1 MRWGVALCSCN
12 ETLRLDPKRLGSLL
26 GLDTRPA
33 LFARLPRDEVHAFV
47 DWAGQE
53 RADRVLVACCGPPE
67 LFQEALAAG
76 GAGPVAPV
84 VLNLRDQAFRPHAAG
99 PGAEAKAARLLR
111 AAMRAAESARPAP
124 ERPLR
129 VGPTV
134 LIATDRPE
142 GFHLAQR
149 LEGVARPVLVLDDR
163 SAAFDAERTHPLPW
177 KVNWGRVTRVD
188 GTLGAFRVSV
198 ERTQPLSLDACIHCG
213 RCVPVCHT
221 SAISEGLRL
230 RTELCDRCGDCLT
243 ACGKIGAIRIP
254 RAERETIR
262 ADQVVVLTARD
273 SPDVPPAPRRTGYH
287 AAVDPDRAT
296 LDALAWNVLGLVG
309 EFRKIEHVAYDPATC
324 AGGASGHQA
333 CGRCIGACPY
343 TVIGRDPKNPLR
355 IVVDQPACEGCGA
368 CVAECPT
375 SSLTF
380 TEPSPIELR
389 SRLAALLAPVGDAR
403 AEAPVVT
410 FHCGERG
417 QAALADA
424 LRLGLTYSPRVLP
437 VGMACLRHVSEAD
450 LLGAIRLGAAG
461 VALLGCESCPHG
473 PRDLFLQRVERVRGV
488 LQAFGAGADRVRLVT
503 GDAVDSPAMIA
514 TLDGFAASLGPAP
527 VRWDGRGGLP
537 TDGREVI
544 ADAVR
549 ALLGASRREPGR
561 LPVAPDAPF
570 AVPEV
575 DPAKCTLARACVNAC
590 PTHAWRFDEARQALQ
605 LRSIACVNC
614 GLCVKVCPEGAI
626 TLAPAIPLTGR
637 ALDWQVEVQDQ
648 VVACLKCGKPAG
660 NRKAILA
667 VEAKL
672 GALGALA
679 DTFAGSRRDLLRMCQ
694 NCRAAA
700 AMLEM
705 QKGWEP

>member
-12 ETLRLDPKRLGSLL
+12 ETLGLDPKRIGSLL
-26 GLDTRPA
+26 GLDAPPA
-33 LFARLPRDEVHAFV
+33 LFARLPRDDIHAFV
-47 DWAGQE
+47 DWAGRE
-53 RADRVLVACCGPPE
+53 RVDRVLVACCGPPE
-67 LFQEALAAG
+67 LFQEALAAA
-76 GAGPVAPV
+76 GAATAAAV
-84 VLNLRDQAFRPHAAG
+84 VLNLRDQAFRPHGAL
-99 PGAEAKAARLLR
+99 PGADAKAVRLLR
-111 AAMRAAESARPAP
+111 AAMRGAERARPAP

-142 GFHLAQR
+142 GLHLARR
-149 LEGVARPVLVLDDR
+149 LESVARPVLVLDDR
-163 SAAFDAERTHPLPW
+163 STAFDAERIHPLPW
-177 KVNWGRVTRVD
+177 KVNWGRIGQVD
-188 GTLGAFRVSV
+188 GSLGAFRVSV
-198 ERTQPLSLDACIHCG
+198 ERRQPLSLEACIHCG

-221 SAISEGLRL
+221 SAITEGLRL
-230 RTELCDRCGDCLT
+230 RTELCDRCGDCLE
-243 ACGKIGAIRIP
+243 ACGHIGAIRIP
-254 RAERETIR
+254 REEREVLH
-262 ADQVVVLTARD
+262 ADQVIVLSSTEVA
-273 SPDVPPAPRRTGYH
+273 PAPRRTGYH
-287 AAVDPDRAT
+287 AAAASDQAT
-296 LDALAWNVLGLVG
+296 LDAVAWSVLGLVG
-309 EFRKIEHVAYDPATC
+309 EFQKIEHVAYDPATC

-343 TVIGRDPKNPLR
+343 TAIGRDPKNPLR
-355 IVVDQPACEGCGA
+355 IVVDHGACEGCGA

-380 TEPSPIELR
+380 TEPSPVELR

-403 AEAPVVT
+403 AEAPVVA
-410 FHCGERG
+410 FHCAERG
-417 QAALADA
+417 HGALADA

-437 VGMACLRHVSEAD
+437 VPMACLRHVSEAD

-473 PRDLFLQRVERVRGV
+473 ARDLFLQRVERVRGV

-503 GDAVDSPAMIA
+503 GGADARAMIA
-514 TLDGFAASLGPAP
+514 ALDGFAASLGPAP
-527 VRWDGRGGLP
+527 VRRDGRGGLP
-537 TDGREVI
+537 ADGREVS

-549 ALLGASRREPGR
+549 ALLDGSRREPGR

-614 GLCVKVCPEGAI
+614 GLCVLVCPEGAI
-626 TLAPAIPLTGR
+626 TLAPAIPLTAK
-637 ALDWQVEVQDQ
+637 ALDWQVEVQDDL
-648 VVACLKCGKPAG
+648 VACLKCGKPAG
-660 NRKAILA
+660 NKKAILA

-694 NCRAAA
+694 NCRAVQ

>member
-26 GLDTRPA
+26 GLDTLPA
-33 LFARLPRDEVHAFV
+33 LFARLPRDDVHAFV
-47 DWAGQE
+47 DWAGRE
-53 RADRVLVACCGPPE
+53 RVDRVLVACCGPPE
-67 LFQEALAAG
+67 LFQEALAAA
-76 GAGPVAPV
+76 GAAPASAV
-84 VLNLRDQAFRPHAAG
+84 VLNLRDQAFRPHGAA
-99 PGAEAKAARLLR
+99 PGVEAKVSRLLR
-111 AAMRAAESARPAP
+111 AAMRDAENARPAP

-142 GFHLAQR
+142 GFHLARR

-163 SAAFDAERTHPLPW
+163 SAAFDAERMHPLPW
-177 KVNWGRVTRVD
+177 KANWGRIGRVE

-198 ERTQPLSLDACIHCG
+198 ARTQPLSLDACIHCG

-230 RTELCDRCGDCLT
+230 RTELCDRCGDCLD
-243 ACGKIGAIRIP
+243 ACGRIGAIRIP
-254 RAERETIR
+254 REERETIR
-262 ADQVVVLTARD
+262 ADQVVVLTAQD
-273 SPDVPPAPRRTGYH
+273 SPPAPRRTGYH
-287 AAVDPDRAT
+287 AAVASDRAT
-296 LDALAWNVLGLVG
+296 LDALAWDVLGLVG
-309 EFRKIEHVAYDPATC
+309 EFRRTEHVAYDPATC
-324 AGGASGHQA
+324 AGGASGHEA
-333 CGRCIGACPY
+333 CGRCIGSCPY
-343 TVIGRDPKNPLR
+343 HAIARDPKNPLR
-355 IVVDQPACEGCGA
+355 VLVDQQACEGCGA

-380 TEPSPIELR
+380 TEPAPTELR
-389 SRLAALLAPVGDAR
+389 SRLAALLAPVDDAR
-403 AEAPVVT
+403 AEAPVVA

-424 LRLGLTYSPRVLP
+424 LRLGVTYSPRVLP
-437 VGMACLRHVSEAD
+437 VPMACLRHVSEAD

-461 VALLGCESCPHG
+461 VALVGCESCPHG
-473 PRDLFLQRVERVRGV
+473 PRDLFLERVSRVRKV
-488 LQAFGAGADRVRLVT
+488 LGAFGTDTDRVHLVT
-503 GDAVDSPAMIA
+503 GQVADSPAMIA
-514 TLDGFAASLGPAP
+514 ALDAFVASLGPAP

-537 TDGREVI
+537 ADGREVV

-549 ALLGASRREPGR
+549 ALLDARRREPGPI
-561 LPVAPDAPF
+561 PVERDAPF

-590 PTHAWRFDEARQALQ
+590 PTHAWRFDEARQALL

-614 GLCVKVCPEGAI
+614 GLCVEVCPEGAI
-626 TLAPAIPLTGR
+626 TLAPAIPLTAR
-637 ALDWQVEVQDQ
+637 ALDWQVQVQDEL
-648 VVACLKCGKPAG
+648 VACLKCGKPAG
-660 NRKAILA
+660 NKKAILA

-694 NCRAAA
+694 NCRAVQ